1 MDRDRQPAEMVRFYR
16 LGHVS
21 YYYRQRVEI
30 HGLLPV
36 SYTHLP
42 GEHREEND
50 RIIRS
55 LQEQKKDKGLLEMK
69 VHGKDSLVTYEIYD
83 KSGIMVYET
92 MPLDEPSNDRMMI
105 VQTVVIMF
113 LACLIFGLLLS
124 ARITKQIKKP
134 IDRLT
139 AHIETIAAGNFIR
152 DDSIEGEDD
161 IGSVGCV
168 VNDMALRIKDCL
180 LSTSRCV

>member
-1 MDRDRQPAEMVRFYR
+1 
-16 LGHVS
+16 
-21 YYYRQRVEI
+21 
-30 HGLLPV
+30 
-36 SYTHLP
+36 
-42 GEHREEND
+42 
-50 RIIRS
+50 
-55 LQEQKKDKGLLEMK
+55 MK

-92 MPLDEPSNDRMMI
+92 MPLDELSNDRMMI

-152 DDSIEGEDD
+152 DDSIEGEDE
-161 IGSVGCV
+161 IGRVGCV
-168 VNDMALRIKDCL
+168 VNDMALRIKELMDQQL
-180 LSTSRCV
+180 KAEKEKGDLELKMLQAQINPHFLYNTLDSIRWIAVIQKTAAL